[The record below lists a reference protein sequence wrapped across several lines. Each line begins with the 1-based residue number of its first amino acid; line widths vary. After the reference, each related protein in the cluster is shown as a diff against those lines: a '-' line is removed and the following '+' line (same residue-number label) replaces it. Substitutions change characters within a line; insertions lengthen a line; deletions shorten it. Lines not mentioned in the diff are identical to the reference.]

1 MATSRETAVARAPE
15 AGVPPS
21 RSAAPRLV
29 YVVIAV
35 AAAAGALLRLYQLTR
50 PGYLLGVTEYDD
62 GVQFGDAVRLVGGV
76 IPYRDFV
83 VMQPPGSVLLMAPV
97 ALLAKV
103 TGTAWGLGIARLLT
117 AAADI
122 ACIVLLGLL
131 VRHRGPLAAGIACGV
146 YAVYPDAL
154 VAAHT
159 FLLEPWLNL
168 FCLLAALQIFE
179 GDQISDKP
187 RRLGWGG
194 VLFGVAAAVKIWAVV
209 PLAVMAVLVARRPR
223 QLRALAG
230 GAAAG
235 LGVLVLPFLIMA
247 PGGLTKDVV
256 ISQFVR
262 DNLNQPSPLPPLSR
276 LKDLAGFS
284 LFPGLP
290 AGLLALL
297 VLAVAAVV
305 PLAYLAVAITTR
317 RLPAPLDRYA
327 LISVV
332 AVIVMFLWP
341 YNYWSHY
348 GGFAGPFIALVL
360 ALPAGLLRPA
370 GRPAE
375 SGNRVMPL
383 IAVGVIATVVIA
395 GVGLRQLAAE
405 TKLVASST
413 PAAAADKLIPAGSC
427 VVTDDTSLTVSAN
440 RFTSDQPDCSPMVDA
455 FGTLLAMTNGQKRY
469 ASPQVLAKVEAVW
482 RTAFSDAQY
491 AWIQTGS
498 QGQIPWTA
506 SLYAYFTSHFRLVGL
521 VNGPGSLDTPKGGL
535 YVRR

>member
-1 MATSRETAVARAPE
+1 MATSRETAAAHAPE
-15 AGVPPS
+15 VGVSPG
-21 RSAAPRLV
+21 RIATPRLV
-29 YVVIAV
+29 YGVIAV
-35 AAAAGALLRLYQLTR
+35 AAAAGALLRLYQLSR

-62 GVQFGDAVRLVGGV
+62 GVQFGDAVRLVSGV

-83 VMQPPGSVLLMAPV
+83 VVQPPGSVLLMTPV

-117 AAADI
+117 AAADT

-131 VRHRGPLAAGIACGV
+131 VRHRGPLTAGIACGV

-168 FCLLAALQIFE
+168 FCLLAALRVFE

-223 QLRALAG
+223 QLRALAA

-235 LGVLVLPFLIMA
+235 FGVLVLPFLIMA
-247 PGGLTKDVV
+247 PGGLIKDVV
-256 ISQFVR
+256 VSQFVR
-262 DNLNQPSPLPPLSR
+262 DNLSQPAPLSPLSR
-276 LKDLAGFS
+276 LSDMVGLS
-284 LFPGLP
+284 LFPGMPGSLR
-290 AGLLALL
+290 ALI

-305 PLAYLAVAITTR
+305 PLAYVTAALTVR
-317 RLPAPLDRYA
+317 RFPAPLDWYA
-327 LISVV
+327 LIGVV
-332 AVIVMFLWP
+332 AVTIMFLWP

-348 GGFAGPFIALVL
+348 GAFAGPFIALVL
-360 ALPAGLLRPA
+360 ALPVGLLRPA
-370 GRPAE
+370 GRPAQ
-375 SGNRVMPL
+375 SGDRVVPL
-383 IAVGVIATVVIA
+383 IAVGVIAAVVIA

-405 TKLVASST
+405 TKLIALST

-427 VVTDDTSLTVSAN
+427 VVTNDTSLTVSAN
-440 RFTSDQPDCSPMVDA
+440 RFTSDRAACSPMVDSW
-455 FGTLLAMTNGQKRY
+455 GTLLAMTNGQKLN
-469 ASPQVLAKVEAVW
+469 ASPQVLAKVTAVW
-482 RTAFSDAQY
+482 RAAFSNAQY

-498 QGQIPWTA
+498 KGQIPWTA
-506 SLYAYFTSHFRLVGL
+506 SLYTYFTSHFRLVGL
-521 VNGPGSLDTPKGGL
+521 VNGPGSRDAPQGGL

>member
-1 MATSRETAVARAPE
+1 MATSRETAAARAPE
-15 AGVPPS
+15 AGVPLG
-21 RSAAPRLV
+21 RSATPRLV

-83 VMQPPGSVLLMAPV
+83 MVQPPGSVLLMTPV

-122 ACIVLLGLL
+122 TCIVLLGLL

-223 QLRALAG
+223 RLRALAG

-256 ISQFVR
+256 LSQFVR
-262 DNLNQPSPLPPLSR
+262 DNLNQASPVSPLSR
-276 LKDLAGFS
+276 LNDLAGFS
-284 LFPGLP
+284 LFTGLP
-290 AGLLALL
+290 ASLRALL

-305 PLAYLAVAITTR
+305 PLAYLAAAMRMR
-317 RLPAPLDRYA
+317 RLPAPLDWYA
-327 LISVV
+327 LIGVV
-332 AVIVMFLWP
+332 AVIVMFMWP

-370 GRPAE
+370 DSRGRA
-375 SGNRVMPL
+375 VPL
-383 IAVGVIATVVIA
+383 IAVGVIAMVVIA

-405 TKLVASST
+405 TKLVALST

-427 VVTDDTSLTVSAN
+427 VVTNDTSLTVSAN
-440 RFTSDQPDCSPMVDA
+440 RFTSDHPDCSPMVDA
-455 FGTLLAMTNGQKRY
+455 WGTLLAMTNGQKLY
-469 ASPQVLAKVEAVW
+469 ASRQVLAKVTAVW
-482 RTAFSDAQY
+482 HTAFSDAQY

-521 VNGPGSLDTPKGGL
+521 VNGPGSRYVPEGGL
-535 YVRR
+535 YARR

>member
-1 MATSRETAVARAPE
+1 MATSREAAAAHAPE
-15 AGVPPS
+15 VGVSPG
-21 RSAAPRLV
+21 RIATPRLV

-35 AAAAGALLRLYQLTR
+35 AAAAGALLRLYQLSR

-62 GVQFGDAVRLVGGV
+62 GVQFGDAVRLVSGV

-83 VMQPPGSVLLMAPV
+83 VVQPPGSVLLMTPV

-117 AAADI
+117 AAADT

-168 FCLLAALQIFE
+168 FCLLAALRVFE
-179 GDQISDKP
+179 GDQITGQP
-187 RRLGWGG
+187 RRLAWGG

-223 QLRALAG
+223 QLRALAA

-235 LGVLVLPFLIMA
+235 FGVLVLPFLIMA
-247 PGGLTKDVV
+247 PGGLIKDVV
-256 ISQFVR
+256 VSQFVR
-262 DNLNQPSPLPPLSR
+262 DNLSQPAPLSPLSR
-276 LKDLAGFS
+276 LSDLAGFS
-284 LFPGLP
+284 LFTGLP
-290 AGLLALL
+290 ASLRALI

-305 PLAYLAVAITTR
+305 PLAYLTVALTVR
-317 RLPAPLDRYA
+317 RLPAPLDWYA
-327 LISVV
+327 LIGVV
-332 AVIVMFLWP
+332 AVIIMFLWP

-360 ALPAGLLRPA
+360 ALPVGLLRLA
-370 GRPAE
+370 DQPAE
-375 SGNRVMPL
+375 SGDRVVPL
-383 IAVGVIATVVIA
+383 IVVGVIATVVIA

-405 TKLVASST
+405 TKLVAPST
-413 PAAAADKLIPAGSC
+413 SAAADKLIPAGSC
-427 VVTDDTSLTVSAN
+427 VVTDDTSLTISAN
-440 RFTSDQPDCSPMVDA
+440 RFTSDTPACSPMVDSW
-455 FGTLLAMTNGQKRY
+455 GTLLAMTDGQKGH
-469 ASPQVLAKVEAVW
+469 ASPQVLAKVTAVW
-482 RTAFSDAQY
+482 RSAFSDAQY
-491 AWIQTGS
+491 AWIQPGS

-521 VNGPGSLDTPKGGL
+521 VNGPGSRDEPKGGL
-535 YVRR
+535 YARR

>member
-1 MATSRETAVARAPE
+1 MATSRETAAARAPE
-15 AGVPPS
+15 AGVALG
-21 RSAAPRLV
+21 RIATPRLV

-35 AAAAGALLRLYQLTR
+35 ATAAGALLRLYQLSR

-62 GVQFGDAVRLVGGV
+62 GVQFGDAVRLASGV

-83 VMQPPGSVLLMAPV
+83 VVQPPGSVLLMTPV

-103 TGTAWGLGIARLLT
+103 TGTAWGLGVARLLT
-117 AAADI
+117 AAADT

-168 FCLLAALQIFE
+168 FCLLAALQVFE

-194 VLFGVAAAVKIWAVV
+194 VLFGVAVAVKVWAVV
-209 PLAVMAVLVARRPR
+209 PLAVMAVLMARRPR
-223 QLRALAG
+223 QLLALAG

-235 LGVLVLPFLIMA
+235 LGMLVLPFLIMA
-247 PGGLTKDVV
+247 PGGLIRDVV
-256 ISQFVR
+256 VSQFVR
-262 DNLNQPSPLPPLSR
+262 DNLNQPTPVSPLSR
-276 LKDLAGFS
+276 LSDLAGFS
-284 LFPGLP
+284 LFPGVP
-290 AGLLALL
+290 AGVRTLLM
-297 VLAVAAVV
+297 LAVAAVV
-305 PLAYLAVAITTR
+305 PLAYLAVAMTMR
-317 RLPAPLDRYA
+317 RRPAPLDWYA
-327 LISVV
+327 LIGVV
-332 AVIVMFLWP
+332 AVVLMFLWP

-370 GRPAE
+370 G
-375 SGNRVMPL
+375 SGDRVVPV
-383 IAVGVIATVVIA
+383 IAVGVIAMVVIA

-413 PAAAADKLIPAGSC
+413 PAAADQLIPAGSC
-427 VVTDDTSLTVSAN
+427 VVTDDASLTISAD
-440 RFTSDQPDCSPMVDA
+440 RFTSDQPACSPMVDA
-455 FGTLLAMTNGQKRY
+455 WGTLLAMTNGQKGY
-469 ASPQVLAKVEAVW
+469 AAPQVLAKVAAVW
-482 RTAFSDAQY
+482 RTAFSHAQY
-491 AWIQTGS
+491 AWLQTGS
-498 QGQIPWTA
+498 NGQIPWTA

-521 VNGPGSLDTPKGGL
+521 VNGPGSRHVPEGGL
-535 YVRR
+535 YTRR